1 MSNLMEVIKSRRST
15 RAFKSELPP
24 KDQIMQIVE
33 AAEWA
38 PSGMGKYLW
47 HFTVIYNAEKSLKLA
62 RAVAEAD
69 NRGPEYNFYGAPV
82 NIIIS
87 YKRDEHHALVDGAAA
102 MENLLLMA
110 TELGLGSC
118 WINQLR
124 ETCDVP
130 EVRALLTEY
139 GVPEDHIV
147 VCSAAIGYIEKE
159 TPAKPNAA
167 HLKLAEWERE
177 GKCRAV
183 VTQNIDGL
191 HQKAGSKEVLELHGS
206 VLRNY
211 CMRCR
216 KPYPVEDIAKGTGI
230 PRCSCGGIIKP
241 DVVLYEEG
249 LDSYTINK
257 SVDYI
262 SKADILIIG
271 GTSLAVYPAASL
283 IDYYRGN
290 KLVLVNKSPTPAD
303 RRADLVIHAP
313 IGEVFSQL

>member
-118 WINQLR
+118 WINQLYRTR
-124 ETCDVP
+124 EDR
-130 EVRALLTEY
+130 EVQE
-139 GVPEDHIV
+139 
-147 VCSAAIGYIEKE
+147 
-159 TPAKPNAA
+159 
-167 HLKLAEWERE
+167 KLADIGVTPEEMPVAALALGWPAVDFPGPRE
-177 GKCRAV
+177 K
-183 VTQNIDGL
+183 
-191 HQKAGSKEVLELHGS
+191 
-206 VLRNY
+206 
-211 CMRCR
+211 
-216 KPYPVEDIAKGTGI
+216 TG
-230 PRCSCGGIIKP
+230 
-241 DVVLYEEG
+241 
-249 LDSYTINK
+249 N
-257 SVDYI
+257 
-262 SKADILIIG
+262 
-271 GTSLAVYPAASL
+271 
-283 IDYYRGN
+283 
-290 KLVLVNKSPTPAD
+290 LVSWV
-303 RRADLVIHAP
+303 R
-313 IGEVFSQL
+313 

>member
-124 ETCDVP
+124 WLQGNPV
-130 EVRALLTEY
+130 LTAY
-139 GVPEDHIV
+139 LQKLGMKEDEAV
-147 VCSAAIGYIEKE
+147 YASLSLGY
-159 TPAKPNAA
+159 PD
-167 HLKLAEWERE
+167 
-177 GKCRAV
+177 
-183 VTQNIDGL
+183 TQDGL
-191 HQKAGSKEVLELHGS
+191 PNRRIV
-206 VLRNY
+206 
-211 CMRCR
+211 
-216 KPYPVEDIAKGTGI
+216 PVTGN
-230 PRCSCGGIIKP
+230 P
-241 DVVLYEEG
+241 VTY
-249 LDSYTINK
+249 
-257 SVDYI
+257 VD
-262 SKADILIIG
+262 
-271 GTSLAVYPAASL
+271 
-283 IDYYRGN
+283 
-290 KLVLVNKSPTPAD
+290 
-303 RRADLVIHAP
+303 
-313 IGEVFSQL
+313 

>member
-130 EVRALLTEY
+130 EVRALLRETCDVPEVRALLTEY

-159 TPAKPNAA
+159 TPAKPR
-167 HLKLAEWERE
+167 H
-177 GKCRAV
+177 
-183 VTQNIDGL
+183 
-191 HQKAGSKEVLELHGS
+191 
-206 VLRNY
+206 
-211 CMRCR
+211 
-216 KPYPVEDIAKGTGI
+216 
-230 PRCSCGGIIKP
+230 
-241 DVVLYEEG
+241 EG
-249 LDSYTINK
+249 LVSIT
-257 SVDYI
+257 
-262 SKADILIIG
+262 
-271 GTSLAVYPAASL
+271 
-283 IDYYRGN
+283 
-290 KLVLVNKSPTPAD
+290 
-303 RRADLVIHAP
+303 
-313 IGEVFSQL
+313 E

>member
-110 TELGLGSC
+110 TSRRKRRQSRVMRVWFRLPNNRNNGKP
-118 WINQLR
+118 R
-124 ETCDVP
+124 
-130 EVRALLTEY
+130 
-139 GVPEDHIV
+139 
-147 VCSAAIGYIEKE
+147 IEN
-159 TPAKPNAA
+159 AKYLNFQFSIIRFQFISD
-167 HLKLAEWERE
+167 ER
-177 GKCRAV
+177 
-183 VTQNIDGL
+183 
-191 HQKAGSKEVLELHGS
+191 S
-206 VLRNY
+206 
-211 CMRCR
+211 
-216 KPYPVEDIAKGTGI
+216 
-230 PRCSCGGIIKP
+230 
-241 DVVLYEEG
+241 
-249 LDSYTINK
+249 
-257 SVDYI
+257 
-262 SKADILIIG
+262 
-271 GTSLAVYPAASL
+271 
-283 IDYYRGN
+283 
-290 KLVLVNKSPTPAD
+290 
-303 RRADLVIHAP
+303 
-313 IGEVFSQL
+313 